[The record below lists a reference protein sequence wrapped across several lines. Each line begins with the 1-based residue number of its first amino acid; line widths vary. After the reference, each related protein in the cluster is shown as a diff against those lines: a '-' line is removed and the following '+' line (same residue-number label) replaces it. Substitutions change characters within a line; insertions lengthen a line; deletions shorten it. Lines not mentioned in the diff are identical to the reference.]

1 MSAPSEVSE
10 RITAARKEAETLKEQ
25 IRANREAM
33 NDTTRKYF
41 IVIYMHLDDPV
52 VNMFHIIPLVFFFF
66 LLLFVSP
73 SLFHFTHILFN
84 FITYITS
91 LTHCTHLLFIHIIE
105 YRCYC
110 A

>member
-66 LLLFVSP
+66 SSFLYLLLCFI
-73 SLFHFTHILFN
+73 LHIF
-84 FITYITS
+84 Y
-91 LTHCTHLLFIHIIE
+91 LTLLHTLL
-105 YRCYC
+105 